1 MCRIVCIVLGAL
13 AGALAWYLLQSVM
26 SGFPLLLLSAMVF
39 VATAWMLHETFCGE
53 EVSSSAKAVAGT
65 AAVATGAV
73 ASANM
78 GKSDRDAWAAGD
90 SANAGS
96 SADAGTPVASLVSDT
111 GSSKSEPVV
120 EAEKAPVKKK
130 PAAKKAA
137 AKSTVSKSKASAAKP
152 AAAKKAPA
160 KKPAAKKAGPERL
173 KKARGGKADDLKL
186 ISGVGPKLEKTLN
199 GLGFYHFDQIAK
211 WKKADVAI
219 VDDEL
224 SFKGRIE
231 RDDWIKQSKALAKGG
246 EAEYIKVFGK
256 KPR

>member
-53 EVSSSAKAVAGT
+53 ETNSSAKAVAGT
-65 AAVATGAV
+65 AAVAAGA
-73 ASANM
+73 AATSKM
-78 GKSDRDAWAAGD
+78 GKSDRDAWAGD
-90 SANAGS
+90 AGS
-96 SADAGTPVASLVSDT
+96 ETASDAGTPVASLVSDT
-111 GSSKSEPVV
+111 GAVKSDTAA
-120 EAEKAPVKKK
+120 EAEKAPAKKK

-137 AKSTVSKSKASAAKP
+137 AKSKASSAKP

-160 KKPAAKKAGPERL
+160 KKPAAKNAGPERL
-173 KKARGGKADDLKL
+173 KKAKGGKADDLKL

-199 GLGFYHFDQIAK
+199 GLGFFHFEQIAK

-224 SFKGRIE
+224 KFKGRIE
-231 RDDWIKQSKALAKGG
+231 RDDWIKQAKALAKGG